1 MRTQARCVH
10 AFSALFGDAKE
21 SVMLLLFG
29 RFKDPAR
36 LGLGIVIVIIGIVLH
51 QPIFALVGAV
61 LVVWGLY
68 AVIGARRN
76 RGRNAGRG
84 SNSGDSRDSGEGGQG
99 VQGGEGADGR
109 EGGEGR
115 PR

>member
-1 MRTQARCVH
+1 
-10 AFSALFGDAKE
+10 
-21 SVMLLLFG
+21 MLLLFG

-36 LGLGIVIVIIGIVLH
+36 LGLGLVIVIIGIVIH

-84 SNSGDSRDSGEGGQG
+84 GDSGEGG
-99 VQGGEGADGR
+99 
-109 EGGEGR
+109 EGGEGGETGETR
-115 PR
+115 EGGPR

>member
-1 MRTQARCVH
+1 MRTQARCAH
-10 AFSALFGDAKE
+10 AFSAPFGDAKE

-36 LGLGIVIVIIGIVLH
+36 LGLGLVIVIIGIVLH

-84 SNSGDSRDSGEGGQG
+84 GNSGDSGDSGDSGQF
-99 VQGGEGADGR
+99 GEGAQGR